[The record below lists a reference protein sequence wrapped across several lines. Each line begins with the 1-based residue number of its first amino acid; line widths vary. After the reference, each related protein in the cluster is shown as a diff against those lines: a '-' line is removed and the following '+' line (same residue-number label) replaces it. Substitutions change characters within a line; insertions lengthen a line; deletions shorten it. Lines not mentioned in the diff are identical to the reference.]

1 MPAVPMGPLRLT
13 HPTPAGCPGFLRSYL
28 TRLKSEA
35 LFDAVLEIGDGQ
47 RLLRKAGEW
56 SPLSIPVSAADN
68 LTLYTMTITI
78 RPETPSDED
87 AIEQVT
93 RRAFLSHSYSHQ
105 TEQFI
110 IRALRADDALSV
122 SLVAEDAGRIVGHI
136 ALSPVTIGDGLA
148 GWYGLGPISVEPD
161 LQRRGI
167 GRALMQRGLAELR
180 KIGAYGC
187 VLVGD
192 PAFYTRFGF
201 ANNPALVL
209 EGVPQEFFLSLS
221 FGASSAHGNVQF
233 HPAFQAT
240 G

>member
-1 MPAVPMGPLRLT
+1 M
-13 HPTPAGCPGFLRSYL
+13 
-28 TRLKSEA
+28 
-35 LFDAVLEIGDGQ
+35 
-47 RLLRKAGEW
+47 
-56 SPLSIPVSAADN
+56 
-68 LTLYTMTITI
+68 TLCI

-93 RRAFLSHSYSHQ
+93 RRAFLSHPYSHQ

-110 IRALRADDALSV
+110 IHALRADDALSV

-136 ALSPVTIGDGLA
+136 ALSPVSIGDGA
-148 GWYGLGPISVEPD
+148 VGWYGLGPISVEPER
-161 LQRRGI
+161 QRRGI
-167 GRALMQRGLAELR
+167 GRALIERGLAELR
-180 KIGAYGC
+180 KMGANGC

-209 EGVPQEFFLSLS
+209 ADIPQEFFLSLS
-221 FGASSAHGNVQF
+221 LGASSARGDVKF
-233 HPAFQAT
+233 HPAFEAT